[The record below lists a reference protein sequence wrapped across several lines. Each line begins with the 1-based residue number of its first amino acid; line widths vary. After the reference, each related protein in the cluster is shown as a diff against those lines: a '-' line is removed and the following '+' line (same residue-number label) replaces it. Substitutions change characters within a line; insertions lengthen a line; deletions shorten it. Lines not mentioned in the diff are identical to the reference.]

1 MKFGIS
7 SLVFLPESLTSSMEK
22 IAEHNFDAWEIVCE
36 GTHYLSPKNIKYLM
50 ELKESYE
57 VDIVVHAPFSDLNP
71 ASMNERV
78 RKLTVECI
86 RDAIEGAFELD
97 SEVVVVHPGYI
108 PPLWSNYVNEILDNN
123 FSTLSEI
130 VEMAEDYGIKI
141 GLENMPNFKGV
152 LGITPESLLDII
164 KDIDS
169 KNLGITFDIGHANT
183 AGNPAEFVEKLQN
196 IGIGIIHV
204 HAHDNNGYD
213 DEHLKIGEGNIN
225 FIEVL
230 EKLKE
235 IGYNGIISLENKN
248 IRDAVKS
255 RDILKEYLEIVN
267 EKVSEKEKVGNNL

>member
-1 MKFGIS
+1 MKFGVS
-7 SLVFLPESLTSSMEK
+7 SLVFLPECLTSSMEK
-22 IAEHNFDAWEIVCE
+22 IAKLYFDAWEIVCE

-50 ELKESYE
+50 ELRDKYDD
-57 VDIVVHAPFSDLNP
+57 VDIIVHAPFSDLNP

-78 RKLTVECI
+78 RRLTVECI

-108 PPLWSNYVNEILDNN
+108 PELWSNYVNDILDNN

-130 VEMAEDYGIKI
+130 VEIAEDYGIKI
-141 GLENMPNFKGV
+141 GLENMPNFRGL
-152 LGITPESLLDII
+152 LGITPESLLEIV

-183 AGNPAEFVEKLQN
+183 VGNPAEFVEKLQN

-213 DEHLKIGEGNIN
+213 DEHLKIGDGNIN
-225 FIEVL
+225 FVEVL
-230 EKLKE
+230 NKLKD
-235 IGYNGIISLENKN
+235 IKYDGIISIENKN
-248 IRDAVKS
+248 VRDAVKS
-255 RDILKEYLEIVN
+255 KERLKEYLDIVN
-267 EKVSEKEKVGNNL
+267 EKITERKKIEK